1 MPIMISLSIISQG
14 SVVSAIGSG
23 LNAVISAIAFV
34 LETMSWLSLRCVQR
48 YKHLSPSNPKLP

>member
-34 LETMSWLSLRCVQR
+34 LETIVMAIVTVRTAL
-48 YKHLSPSNPKLP
+48 